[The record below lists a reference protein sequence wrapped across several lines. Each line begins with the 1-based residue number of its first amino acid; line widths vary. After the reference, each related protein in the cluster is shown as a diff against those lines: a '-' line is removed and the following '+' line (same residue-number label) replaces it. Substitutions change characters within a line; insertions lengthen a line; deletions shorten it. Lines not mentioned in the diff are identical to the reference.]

1 MFSFRFKVENP
12 IYFPF
17 RLKKDLSN
25 MTYGNTDM
33 ALHKVSNQRTYKKI
47 FIILHHG
54 NLPIMPG
61 IALTTRQVARGES
74 ETNLANRFLLK
85 FTKNYIFG

>member
-1 MFSFRFKVENP
+1 MFSYRFKVENP

-17 RLKKDLSN
+17 RLKKDPSN

-33 ALHKVSNQRTYKKI
+33 ALHKVNNQRTYKKI

-54 NLPIMPG
+54 NLSIMHICLYISKTYLEHHIIKIGGLDGPI
-61 IALTTRQVARGES
+61 
-74 ETNLANRFLLK
+74 F
-85 FTKNYIFG
+85 

>member
-1 MFSFRFKVENP
+1 MFSYRFKVENP

-17 RLKKDLSN
+17 RFKKDPSN

-33 ALHKVSNQRTYKKI
+33 AALHKVSNQRIYKKI

-54 NLPIMPG
+54 AFHLLCTHLGGGGGSSLLYISIAYYMLKGGGGGPDIM
-61 IALTTRQVARGES
+61 
-74 ETNLANRFLLK
+74 
-85 FTKNYIFG
+85 

>member
-1 MFSFRFKVENP
+1 MFSYKFKVENR

-25 MTYGNTDM
+25 MTYGDTDM
-33 ALHKVSNQRTYKKI
+33 TLHKASNQRTYKKI

-54 NLPIMPG
+54 NLPIMHICLYISKRTSYSSIRPKLV
-61 IALTTRQVARGES
+61 IILS
-74 ETNLANRFLLK
+74 ILK
-85 FTKNYIFG
+85 CL